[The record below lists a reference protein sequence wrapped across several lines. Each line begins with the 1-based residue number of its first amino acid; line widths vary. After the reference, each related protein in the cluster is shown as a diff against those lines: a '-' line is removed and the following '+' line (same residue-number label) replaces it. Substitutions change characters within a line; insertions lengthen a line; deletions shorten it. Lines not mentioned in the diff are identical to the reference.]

1 MEPVQAQLY
10 LGNNPSVVP
19 TWKSKGRGC
28 YSGRTRVA
36 SEPAASSP
44 TFRGSHGSFPVS
56 QLFP

>member
-19 TWKSKGRGC
+19 TWQNKGRGWQ
-28 YSGRTRVA
+28 SERTIVA
-36 SEPAASSP
+36 SEPGAPSP
-44 TFRGSHGSFPVS
+44 TFRGWHCSFPVS